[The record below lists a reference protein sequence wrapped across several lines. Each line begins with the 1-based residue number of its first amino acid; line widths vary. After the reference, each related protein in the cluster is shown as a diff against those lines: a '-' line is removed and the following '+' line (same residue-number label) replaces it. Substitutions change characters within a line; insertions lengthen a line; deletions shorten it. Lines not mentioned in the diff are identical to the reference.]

1 MAPVHLL
8 SLPFHN
14 LLKTNPPS
22 PLSAIP
28 ATRRRHDSGE
38 VRRSLE
44 DGANVVD
51 VPIRGAVGDNFKEL
65 EDEAVNSIITMMRG
79 EAVVVRVVGDD
90 LAGRIT
96 TSRSATVML
105 QSILSLT
112 GRCWR
117 RSISTVWLS

>member
-1 MAPVHLL
+1 MA
-8 SLPFHN
+8 
-14 LLKTNPPS
+14 
-22 PLSAIP
+22 
-28 ATRRRHDSGE
+28 DE
-38 VRRSLE
+38 
-44 DGANVVD
+44 
-51 VPIRGAVGDNFKEL
+51 PIRGAVGANFKEL
-65 EDEAVNSIITMMRG
+65 EDEAANSITTMMRG

-105 QSILSLT
+105 QSISSLT